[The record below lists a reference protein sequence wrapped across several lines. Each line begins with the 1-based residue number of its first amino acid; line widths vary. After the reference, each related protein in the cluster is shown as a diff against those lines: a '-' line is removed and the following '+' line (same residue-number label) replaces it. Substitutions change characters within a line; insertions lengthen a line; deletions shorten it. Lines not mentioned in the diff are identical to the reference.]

1 MKNIK
6 EIKQLGRIL
15 RIGYI
20 HQKCQRIDF
29 FVISKI
35 HKALI
40 IAPHPDDEVLGCSGL
55 IQHMIENRKQV
66 HVIIL
71 SGGGKSHQSC
81 CRVNESTLIDSR
93 RNLSRKAAEKLGLP
107 LSQLYF
113 LDYPD
118 GNISFNKS
126 ETLRLQTLIDK
137 ISPDAIFIP
146 HKGEGWSDHIEAGN
160 IVREI
165 IRTKSTPI
173 QLYEY
178 CVWFWY
184 YNVWNIDWKNAFLL
198 KMNQKEHQLKLKA
211 IDTYTKPLAPCG
223 KPWSGVL
230 PKLVVKANQWNCEL
244 YFKANS

>member
-55 IQHMIENRKQV
+55 IQHMIENGKQV

-81 CRVNESTLIDSR
+81 CHINESTLINSR
-93 RNLSRKAAEKLGLP
+93 QNLSRKAAKILGLP
-107 LSQLYF
+107 LEQLHF

-118 GNISFNKS
+118 GHISLNNP
-126 ETLRLQTLIDK
+126 ETQRLQTLIEK
-137 ISPDAIFIP
+137 ISPDVIFVP
-146 HKGEGWSDHIEAGN
+146 HKSEGWSDHIEAEN

-184 YNVWNIDWKNAFLL
+184 YNVWNIDWKNAFVL
-198 KMNQKEHQLKLKA
+198 KMNQREHQVKLKA
-211 IDTYTKPLAPCG
+211 IDAYIKPLAPCG

-230 PKLVVKANQWNCEL
+230 PRIFVKANQWNCEL
-244 YFKANS
+244 YFKAD

>member
-1 MKNIK
+1 MAAKLTGYKQVAAIKQGYPTYYYAIYDDGRKYYPGDSVIVSGAASGTVHTIDEIIDPEEAASRMDNKNITA
-6 EIKQLGRIL
+6 EI
-15 RIGYI
+15 
-20 HQKCQRIDF
+20 
-29 FVISKI
+29 ISYVDTS
-35 HKALI
+35 AY
-40 IAPHPDDEVLGCSGL
+40 E
-55 IQHMIENRKQV
+55 E
-66 HVIIL
+66 
-71 SGGGKSHQSC
+71 
-81 CRVNESTLIDSR
+81 RVEK
-93 RNLSRKAAEKLGLP
+93 RKAAEKLGLP
-107 LSQLYF
+107 LSQLYI

>member
-1 MKNIK
+1 MLRFIK
-6 EIKQLGRIL
+6 DFIRQIRVIIIQYLLHRSTPLQL
-15 RIGYI
+15 
-20 HQKCQRIDF
+20 KDK
-29 FVISKI
+29 V
-35 HKALI
+35 LI
-40 IAPHPDDEVLGCSGL
+40 AAPHPDDEVLGCSGL
-55 IQHMIENRKQV
+55 IQRMIENGKQV
-66 HVIIL
+66 HVVIL

-81 CRVNESTLIDSR
+81 CHINESILIDSR
-93 RNLSRKAAEKLGLP
+93 RNLSRKAAEILGLP
-107 LSQLYF
+107 LNQLHF

-118 GNISFNKS
+118 GNISFNNP
-126 ETLRLQTLIDK
+126 ETQSLQVLIEE
-137 ISPDAIFIP
+137 ISPDAIFVP
-146 HKGEGWSDHIEAGN
+146 HRGEGWSDHIETGN

-223 KPWSGVL
+223 KPWSGIL